1 MTNQKLPQ
9 NPQPDV
15 VPEHVAVAAPSLWIY
30 ASLLC
35 IAVVLIGL
43 AFRTK
48 VDWPGLF
55 ISLAASLIAAVVVL
69 VFVDRRLRAVEIQ
82 QIRRAP
88 RTLGYKALLLISPRH
103 RQLHRYVR
111 AFLAALQPVIEAKV
125 VPRDLKTLLPADGS
139 GFILLGDP
147 GSGKTTRLQMLAA
160 DWAREFLA
168 NPTRKTPVLFPL
180 RSWLPEST
188 LKEAIF
194 EHLNGFSRVSRR
206 CFETTLRNGTA
217 VLMLDGA
224 DEIFMGERPNL
235 SNELPP
241 MRAAYPAVTWIVSSR
256 PSMPTP
262 VADLPS
268 INLSPLTED
277 EMQEIVRRLSL
288 GK

>member
-1 MTNQKLPQ
+1 MTDRKLPQ
-9 NPQPDV
+9 TPQPDV

-30 ASLLC
+30 GSLLSL
-35 IAVVLIGL
+35 AVILIGL
-43 AFRTK
+43 AFRTR

-69 VFVDRRLRAVEIQ
+69 VFVDRRLRAAEIQ

-88 RTLGYKALLLISPRH
+88 RTLGYKAILLISPRH

-125 VPRDLKTLLPADGS
+125 VPRDLRSLLPSDGS
-139 GFILLGDP
+139 GFVLLGDP

-160 DWAREFLA
+160 DWAREFLG

-180 RSWLPEST
+180 RSWLPDRT

-194 EHLNGFSRVSRR
+194 EHLNGFSRVSYR
-206 CFETTLRNGTA
+206 CFETTLRKGTA
-217 VLMLDGA
+217 IVMLDGA
-224 DEIFMGERPNL
+224 DEIFMRGRPNL
-235 SNELPP
+235 SNELPA
-241 MRAAYPAVTWIVSSR
+241 MRAAYPAVTFIVSSR
-256 PSMPTP
+256 PAMPTP

-277 EMQEIVRRLSL
+277 EMQEIVRRLGL
-288 GK
+288 EK